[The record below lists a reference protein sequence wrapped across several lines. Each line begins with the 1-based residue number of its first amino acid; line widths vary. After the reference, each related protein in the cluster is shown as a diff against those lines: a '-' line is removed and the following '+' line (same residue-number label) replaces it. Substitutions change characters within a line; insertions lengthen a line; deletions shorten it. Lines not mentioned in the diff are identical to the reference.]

1 MGTLGCRSLPVR
13 LGAAAVGV
21 RDGGGP
27 GLHGRV
33 VGDGGVGAGGEV
45 RPIGGDLGGDGVGA
59 LGQSL
64 GQSGDL
70 HRLLPGEGEPAEDLG
85 IDVRLGRRVEGD
97 VQEGAGGGDV
107 DPAGEAEE
115 RGESGQRL
123 LVVVDPDVAA
133 VDHAGDEPF
142 AGEPSDGSEVREVGC
157 RGVGEVEC
165 QSLDRGLRQDGQ
177 GVPEPV
183 EIGGDEQLGAVV
195 EPAELQVGPGDGV
208 ELGRGAVL
216 DEGGLVEL
224 YPPAPAARRSARTSA

>member
-1 MGTLGCRSLPVR
+1 MPVFSWKEITSAISVLIRSSYPAGSSLAGAQVGARGAEFIGLREGADGGRRQQGKPEVGTLGCRSLPVR

-107 DPAGEAEE
+107 DPAA
-115 RGESGQRL
+115 
-123 LVVVDPDVAA
+123 
-133 VDHAGDEPF
+133 
-142 AGEPSDGSEVREVGC
+142 
-157 RGVGEVEC
+157 
-165 QSLDRGLRQDGQ
+165 
-177 GVPEPV
+177 
-183 EIGGDEQLGAVV
+183 
-195 EPAELQVGPGDGV
+195 
-208 ELGRGAVL
+208 
-216 DEGGLVEL
+216 
-224 YPPAPAARRSARTSA
+224 